1 MSKKTDA
8 RIGIDVSFLRKK
20 AFLSVIDSDMYFFTL
35 PGFKCLFVIQ
45 EIIVFKE
52 QLVCE
57 DSCVKNNLLL
67 LQFTLQFLFRV
78 TSVLEQHFC
87 NFFDLSLDVEV
98 EAPPS
103 GPVLMFDNF
112 DFDDLKICFFRGS
125 IT

>member
-1 MSKKTDA
+1 
-8 RIGIDVSFLRKK
+8 
-20 AFLSVIDSDMYFFTL
+20 MYFFTL
-35 PGFKCLFVIQ
+35 PGFHCLFEFN

-57 DSCVKNNLLL
+57 DGCVKNNLLL
-67 LQFTLQFLFRV
+67 LQFTLQFLFWV

-112 DFDDLKICFFRGS
+112 DFDDSKFRVFFRGS
-125 IT
+125 ITSSSKHQPLVSQKEEKK